1 MLVPLFVWF
10 ETTDHGGEWRKRSYF
25 TRSTSLLL
33 IDKHDTLREMKFFK
47 ALVVSLSCVAHTDAF
62 RSPSRLQKRS
72 FSLDLTNVHRGPTK
86 KTQFLPTNVVM
97 AMAPKE
103 TVVESFPPSNIAF
116 GVAWAALLAFTAF
129 LAPGSF
135 GGEADNEMIAKIIEN
150 PLQPDIN
157 MLFYF
162 VFNLFAII
170 PVCLASVILP
180 QASDKGAPPAPFL
193 MASAFIGYFALGKRR
208 RTRGLLMRDWNF
220 VFDVENS

>member
-1 MLVPLFVWF
+1 MVP
-10 ETTDHGGEWRKRSYF
+10 T
-25 TRSTSLLL
+25 
-33 IDKHDTLREMKFFK
+33 
-47 ALVVSLSCVAHTDAF
+47 AAF
-62 RSPSRLQKRS
+62 QSPSRLQKRS
-72 FSLDLTNVHRGPTK
+72 FSSDLTNVHRGPTK
-86 KTQFLPTNVVM
+86 PTQFLPTTVVM
-97 AMAPKE
+97 ALAPKE
-103 TVVESFPPSNIAF
+103 TVVESLPPSNIAF

-129 LAPGSF
+129 IAPGSF

-193 MASAFIGYFALGKRR
+193 TASAFIGYFALGKRLR
-208 RTRGLLMRDWNF
+208 RRGHYCGTETWC
-220 VFDVENS
+220 FDEDNS